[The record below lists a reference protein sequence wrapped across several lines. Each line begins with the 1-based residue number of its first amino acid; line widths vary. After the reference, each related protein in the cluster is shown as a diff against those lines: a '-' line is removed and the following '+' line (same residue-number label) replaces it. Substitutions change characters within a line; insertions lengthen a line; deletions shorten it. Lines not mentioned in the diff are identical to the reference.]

1 MLVKLSLLLVSS
13 ILLANDTQFF
23 CADPKEYIVK
33 DDTQSSTYKNC
44 KRDGMTYWYTDTGA
58 IKSQVNFIEGKENGV
73 YTSFYDNGAKKL
85 VVNYTDGQ
93 KDGLQRIYFDN
104 GVVGSEVNYVMG
116 RREGVMKE
124 WDIEGYLESEVYYKN
139 NYKVGLKKYYDHQ
152 GNVTKTETY
161 KMDRN
166 PVMQKLLKD
175 KREEIYIDLSKY
187 GLVPKD
193 APKDMRIK

>member
-1 MLVKLSLLLVSS
+1 MLKKVSFLIVSTLL
-13 ILLANDTQFF
+13 IANDTQFF
-23 CADPKEYIVK
+23 CSNPQEYVIK
-33 DDTQSSTYKNC
+33 DNAQSSTYKNC
-44 KRDGMTYWYTDTGA
+44 KRNGMTYWYTDTGKV
-58 IKSQVNFIEGKENGV
+58 KSQVNFIDGQENGL

-85 VVNYTDGQ
+85 VVQYVDGQ
-93 KDGLQRIYFDN
+93 KNGLQKIYFDN
-104 GVVGSEVNYVMG
+104 GVIGSEVNYVMG

-152 GNVTKTETY
+152 GKVTKTETY

-166 PVMQKLLKD
+166 PVMLKLLKD
-175 KREEIYIDLSKY
+175 KHKEIFVDLSKY

-193 APKDMRIK
+193 APKEIRIK